1 MAIDGPAGAGKSSVA
16 LALAKR
22 LGVPMLDTGAIY
34 RSLAWWS
41 SEKGLAWESED
52 ELFELLSDF
61 PLRFVPDA
69 EHPRGCRVWMR
80 DIDITDAIRSQAIG
94 LGASIVSAHPK
105 VRASLLGLQRK
116 LAQGGCVAEG
126 RDMGSVVLPD
136 ADFKFFL
143 TASPRARA
151 LRRYAELE
159 QKGGDLPTL
168 EEVEA
173 EIVLRDERDLTRS
186 AAPLRQAPGAIRV
199 DSSDLSA
206 QEVVEQLWELMHG
219 AKCP

>member
-1 MAIDGPAGAGKSSVA
+1 MA

-41 SEKGLAWESED
+41 SEQGVAWESE
-52 ELFELLSDF
+52 EGLFALLSQF
-61 PLRFVPDA
+61 PLRFEPDA
-69 EHPRGCRVWMR
+69 EHPRGARVMMR
-80 DIDITDAIRSQAIG
+80 DIDITDTIRSQGIG
-94 LGASIVSAHPK
+94 VGASIVSAHAK
-105 VRASLLGLQRK
+105 VRGALLGLQRA

-136 ADFKFFL
+136 ADYKFFL

-151 LRRYAELE
+151 LRRFAELE
-159 QKGGDLPTL
+159 TKGGELPSL

-173 EIVLRDERDLTRS
+173 EIVARDERDLTRS
-186 AAPLRQAPGAIRV
+186 VAPLRQAPGALLV

-206 QEVVEQLWELMHG
+206 QEVVEHLWSLMHG
-219 AKCP
+219 ADPSPP

>member
-34 RSLAWWS
+34 RSLAWWA
-41 SEKGLAWESED
+41 SEQGIPWESEGQ
-52 ELFELLSDF
+52 LHALLADF
-61 PLRFVPDA
+61 PLRFEPDPQ
-69 EHPRGCRVWMR
+69 HPRGSRVWLREM
-80 DIDITDAIRSQAIG
+80 DITELIRSQAIG
-94 LGASIVSAHPK
+94 IGASIVSAHVK
-105 VRASLLGLQRK
+105 VRDSLLGLQRA

-143 TASPRARA
+143 TASPSARA
-151 LRRYAELE
+151 QRRYAELE
-159 QKGGDLPTL
+159 QKGGELPSF

-173 EIVLRDERDLTRS
+173 EIVARDERDLTRS
-186 AAPLRQAPGAIRV
+186 IAPLRQAPGAIKV

-206 QEVVEQLWELMHG
+206 QEVVERLWELMHG
-219 AKCP
+219 AKSS